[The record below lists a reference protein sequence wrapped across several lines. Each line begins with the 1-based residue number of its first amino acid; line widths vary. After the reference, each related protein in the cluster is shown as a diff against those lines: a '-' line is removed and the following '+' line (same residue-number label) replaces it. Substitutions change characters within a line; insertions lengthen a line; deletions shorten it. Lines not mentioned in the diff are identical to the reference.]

1 MSDLTKAQAEVLRRA
16 AKGQVV
22 HHVLHLRG
30 DFGASY
36 FFGINDNIHPGT
48 FWALVGKDFLRESD
62 STPGGGGT
70 YIISRSGR
78 AALKKW
84 REKHA

>member
-1 MSDLTKAQAEVLRRA
+1 MSDLTKAQAEVLSRA
-16 AKGQVV
+16 AKGEVI
-22 HHVLHLRG
+22 HHVLHVLG
-30 DFGASY
+30 NFTASY
-36 FFGINDNIHPGT
+36 FFHINDNIHPGT
-48 FWALVGKDFLRESD
+48 FWALVGKDFLLELD

-70 YIISRSGR
+70 YKISRSGR